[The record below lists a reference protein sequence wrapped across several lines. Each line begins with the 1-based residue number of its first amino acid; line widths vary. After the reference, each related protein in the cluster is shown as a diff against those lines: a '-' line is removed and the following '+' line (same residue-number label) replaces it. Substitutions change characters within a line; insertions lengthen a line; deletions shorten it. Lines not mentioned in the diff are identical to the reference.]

1 MLAKLAVAALAS
13 VSMASSALAWDGAR
27 AYHLRPGGASD
38 ISLALNV
45 INAEGVTNF
54 GLGDEDTSLNI
65 GVLTPTYRKTFD
77 IGGNVGLVLIGLP
90 VGGMTFESSAGTVDI
105 DTGIAQGDLVVGA
118 AYGLAGMPAL
128 APMDYAMH
136 KPGFQAMVEGKLF
149 LPTGDYDPN
158 RMVNLGQNRWSF
170 QGSLPISFALGDN
183 MIDPEL
189 TTFELRPV
197 VQIFGDNEDPFVLT
211 GANVM
216 SQAPIFGVEGHIT
229 RNFGNSIW
237 AAIDGYYETGGE
249 TSLDGVAQGDGLDTL
264 SLGATLGLVL
274 SPNVATRVTYRH
286 LVYSSDPDLAGHT
299 LEVTAA
305 YLF

>member
-1 MLAKLAVAALAS
+1 MLARIAIAALAS
-13 VSMASSALAWDGAR
+13 ASMVSGALAWDGAR
-27 AYHLRPGGASD
+27 AYHLRPAGASD
-38 ISLALNV
+38 ISLALNL
-45 INAEGVTNF
+45 IHAENVLL
-54 GLGDEDTSLNI
+54 GLGDTTLDV
-65 GVLTPTYRKTFD
+65 GVLTPTYRTSFD
-77 IGGNVGLVLIGLP
+77 VMGNVGFVLIGLP
-90 VGGMTFESSAGTVDI
+90 VGGMSFDSLAGTI
-105 DTGIAQGDLVVGA
+105 DTGIAQGDLVLGA
-118 AYGLAGMPAL
+118 GLGLAGMPAL

-170 QGSLPISFALGDN
+170 QASLPISYALGDN

-189 TTFELRPV
+189 TTFEIRPV
-197 VQIFGDNEDPFVLT
+197 VQIFGDNEDPFIGT

-216 SQAPIFGVEGHIT
+216 SQAPIFGVEGHVT

-249 TSLDGVAQGDGLDTL
+249 TSFDGVANGDGVETL
-264 SLGATLGLVL
+264 ALGATLGLVF
-274 SPNVATRVTYRH
+274 SQNVATRLTYRH
-286 LVYSSDPDLAGHT
+286 LVYSSDPDLTGHT
-299 LEVTAA
+299 LEITAA

>member
-1 MLAKLAVAALAS
+1 MLARIAIAALAS
-13 VSMASSALAWDGAR
+13 VSMISSALAWDGAR

-45 INAEGVTNF
+45 IHAEDTRL
-54 GLGDEDTSLNI
+54 GLGDTTLD
-65 GVLTPTYRKTFD
+65 VWALTPTYRTTFD
-77 IGGNVGLVLIGLP
+77 VMGNVGFVLIGLP
-90 VGGMTFESSAGTVDI
+90 VGGMTFDSLAGTI
-105 DTGIAQGDLVVGA
+105 DTGIAQGDLVLGA
-118 AYGLAGMPAL
+118 GLGLAGMPAL

-149 LPTGDYDPN
+149 LPTGDYDAN

-170 QGSLPISFALGDN
+170 QASLPISYALGDN

-189 TTFELRPV
+189 TTFEIRPV
-197 VQIFGDNEDPFVLT
+197 LQVFGDNEDPFVGT

-229 RNFGNSIW
+229 RNFGNSVW

-249 TSLDGVAQGDGLDTL
+249 TSFDGVGQGDGLETL
-264 SLGATLGLVL
+264 ALGATLGLVL
-274 SPNVATRVTYRH
+274 SQNVATRLSYRH
-286 LVYSSDPDLAGHT
+286 LVYSNDPDLAGHT
-299 LEVTAA
+299 LELTAA

>member
-1 MLAKLAVAALAS
+1 MLARLAVAALAS
-13 VSMASSALAWDGAR
+13 VSMVSGALAWDGAR

-38 ISLALNV
+38 ISLALNMIHV
-45 INAEGVTNF
+45 EDNIGL
-54 GLGDEDTSLNI
+54 LGDTTLDV

-77 IGGNVGLVLIGLP
+77 VGGNVGLVLIGLP
-90 VGGMTFESSAGTVDI
+90 VGGMTFDSLAGTI

-118 AYGLAGMPAL
+118 ALGLAGMPAL

-149 LPTGDYDPN
+149 LPTGDYDAN
-158 RMVNLGQNRWSF
+158 RMVNLGLNRWSF
-170 QGSLPISFALGDN
+170 QASLPISFALGDN

-197 VQIFGDNEDPFVLT
+197 LQVFGDNDDAPGPVTVL
-211 GANVM
+211 

-237 AAIDGYYETGGE
+237 AAVDGYYETGGE
-249 TSLDGVAQGDGLDTL
+249 LSFDGVPQGDGVTTL
-264 SLGATLGLVL
+264 ALGATLGLVL
-274 SPNVATRVTYRH
+274 SPNVATRMSYRH
-286 LVYSSDPDLAGHT
+286 LVYSSDPDLSGHT
-299 LEVTAA
+299 LEITAA

>member
-1 MLAKLAVAALAS
+1 MLARIAVAALAS

-38 ISLALNV
+38 LSLALNL
-45 INAEGVTNF
+45 IHAENTLV
-54 GLGDEDTSLNI
+54 GLGDTTLDV
-65 GVLTPTYRKTFD
+65 GVLTPAYRKTFD
-77 IGGNVGLVLIGLP
+77 VMGNVGLVLIGLP
-90 VGGMTFESSAGTVDI
+90 IGNVTFDSLAGTV

-118 AYGLAGMPAL
+118 AYGLVGMPAL

-149 LPTGDYDPN
+149 LPTGDYDAN

-170 QGSLPISFALGDN
+170 QGSLPISYALGDN

-197 VQIFGDNEDPFVLT
+197 VQIFGDNEDPFVGT

-237 AAIDGYYETGGE
+237 AAVDGYYETGGE
-249 TSLDGVAQGDGLDTL
+249 TSLNGVAQGDGLETL
-264 SLGATLGLVL
+264 AIGATLGLVL
-274 SPNVATRVTYRH
+274 SPNVATRMTYRH
-286 LVYSSDPDLAGHT
+286 LVYSSDPDLAGNT
-299 LEVTAA
+299 LEITAA

>member
-1 MLAKLAVAALAS
+1 MLARLAIAALAS
-13 VSMASSALAWDGAR
+13 VSMISGALAWDGAR

-38 ISLALNV
+38 ISLALNMIHV
-45 INAEGVTNF
+45 EDIRPM
-54 GLGDEDTSLNI
+54 LGDTTLDV
-65 GVLTPTYRKTFD
+65 GVVTPTYRKTFD
-77 IGGNVGLVLIGLP
+77 VGGNVGLVLIGLP
-90 VGGMTFESSAGTVDI
+90 IGNVTFDSLAGTV

-118 AYGLAGMPAL
+118 ALGLAGMPAL

-136 KPGFQAMVEGKLF
+136 KPGFQAMIEGKLF

-158 RMVNLGQNRWSF
+158 RMVNLGLNRWSF
-170 QGSLPISFALGDN
+170 QASLPISYALGDN

-197 VQIFGDNEDPFVLT
+197 LQIFGDNEDPFMADVSST
-211 GANVM
+211 
-216 SQAPIFGVEGHIT
+216 APIFGVEGHIT

-249 TSLDGVAQGDGLDTL
+249 TTRDGVAQGDGLETL
-264 SLGATLGLVL
+264 ALGATLGLVL
-274 SPNVATRVTYRH
+274 SPNVATRMTYRH
-286 LVYSSDPDLAGHT
+286 TVYSSDPDLNGHA
-299 LEVTAA
+299 LEITAA

>member
-1 MLAKLAVAALAS
+1 VLARIAMAALAS
-13 VSMASSALAWDGAR
+13 VSMVSGALAWDGAR

-38 ISLALNV
+38 ISLALNMIHV
-45 INAEGVTNF
+45 ENNIAL
-54 GLGDEDTSLNI
+54 LGDTTLDV

-77 IGGNVGLVLIGLP
+77 LSGNVGLVLIGLP
-90 VGGMTFESSAGTVDI
+90 VGGMSFDSLAPTV
-105 DTGIAQGDLVVGA
+105 DTGIAQGDLVLGA
-118 AYGLAGMPAL
+118 ALGLAGMPAL

-149 LPTGDYDPN
+149 LPTGDYDAN
-158 RMVNLGQNRWSF
+158 RMVNLGQNRWTF
-170 QGSLPISFALGDN
+170 QASLPISYALGDN

-197 VQIFGDNEDPFVLT
+197 VQIFGDNEDPFVGT

-237 AAIDGYYETGGE
+237 AAVDGYYETGGE
-249 TSLDGVAQGDGLDTL
+249 LSFNGVPQGDGLETL
-264 SLGATLGLVL
+264 ALGATLGLVL
-274 SPNVATRVTYRH
+274 SPNVATRMTYRH
-286 LVYSSDPDLAGHT
+286 TVYSSDSDLSGHG
-299 LEVTAA
+299 LEITAA